1 MSSPHTPH
9 SPCTV
14 QTQHSPGRIELILGP
29 MFAGKSTE
37 LLRRVRRY
45 TLAGKRAFVVKHD
58 SDNRYSKKA
67 VATHDGEKLEAV
79 SAGTMEDIYSKAK
92 HFDVVAIDEGQF
104 FPDIDVYC
112 ERLANKGCTVLVAGL
127 DGTYQREAFGKIL
140 ELVPRAESITKLSAV
155 CCHCGKDAAFSART
169 IDAGLVEDGDGVT
182 DVGGKDKYLAL
193 CRECYKKNEEK
204 RMKMEGKTASP
215 LTEDTSSDKHTEDF
229 AVMELR
235 VGEE

>member
-1 MSSPHTPH
+1 M
-9 SPCTV
+9 
-14 QTQHSPGRIELILGP
+14 R
-29 MFAGKSTE
+29 
-37 LLRRVRRY
+37 
-45 TLAGKRAFVVKHD
+45 
-58 SDNRYSKKA
+58 
-67 VATHDGEKLEAV
+67 
-79 SAGTMEDIYSKAK
+79 DIYSKAK

-112 ERLANKGCTVLVAGL
+112 EKLANHGCTVLVAGL

-193 CRECYKKNEEK
+193 CRECYKKHEERRLK
-204 RMKMEGKTASP
+204 EEGKTASP
-215 LTEDTSSDKHTEDF
+215 VMEDTSSDKHSEDLGM
-229 AVMELR
+229 VELR
-235 VGEE
+235 IGEE